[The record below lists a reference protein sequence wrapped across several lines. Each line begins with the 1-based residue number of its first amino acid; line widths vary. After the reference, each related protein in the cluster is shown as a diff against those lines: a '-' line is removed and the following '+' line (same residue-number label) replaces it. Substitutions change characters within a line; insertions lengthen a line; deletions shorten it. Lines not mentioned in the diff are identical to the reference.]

1 MILHVLIYM
10 VFIIMFPFL
19 FLDSSDMQ
27 LAIALQQQEF
37 EQQPQQSQGNVQQP
51 TVSGSSRLVTGPQV
65 RFNFLPLKLL

>member
-37 EQQPQQSQGNVQQP
+37 EQQPQQSQRNVQQA

-65 RFNFLPLKLL
+65 RFNFLLV